1 MNDELV
7 RVTGLTVRF
16 GHSETPAV
24 ADVSF
29 TIRSGQRLG
38 LIGESGSGKSVTALS
53 IMGLLPQQAR
63 LDGSIRLRGRELVG
77 LPDADYAGVRGEEMS
92 MVFQEPMT
100 ALDPT
105 MTVGRQVAE
114 VLRLHHA
121 RARRRRRGVTR
132 PGGETDQTAMAAAE
146 PASGTPARQRVVQ
159 ILGEVGLAEPERIA
173 DSYPHQLSGGQ
184 RQRCLIAMA
193 VINRPALVMCD
204 EPTTALDVT
213 VQARVLAL
221 LNQELDAVGAA
232 CLFISHDLAVV
243 SQICDEVLVMYHG
256 RIVERGTVADVLDA
270 PQHPYTRGLVATARI
285 EDVPPGRRLPVLEDF
300 LDGADD

>member
-1 MNDELV
+1 MSDGLLN
-7 RVTGLTVRF
+7 VTGLTVRF
-16 GHSETPAV
+16 GRTAAPAV
-24 ADVSF
+24 AHVSF
-29 TIRSGQRLG
+29 TIVPGERVG

-77 LPDADYAGVRGEEMS
+77 LPDADYSRVRGEEIS

-121 RARRRRRGVTR
+121 RTRQHRRAATR
-132 PGGETDQTAMAAAE
+132 SSREADQAAVAAE
-146 PASGTPARQRVVQ
+146 SASGAPARLRVVQ
-159 ILGEVGLAEPERIA
+159 ILGEVGLGDPERIA

-193 VINRPALVMCD
+193 VINRPGLVICD

-213 VQARVLAL
+213 VQARVLGV
-221 LNQELDAVGAA
+221 LNQELDAVGAG

-243 SQICDEVLVMYHG
+243 SQVCDRVLVMYHG
-256 RIVERGTVADVLDA
+256 RLVEQGSVADVLTA

-285 EDVPPGRRLPVLEDF
+285 DEVPPGHRLPVLEDF
-300 LDGADD
+300 LDGADV